1 MVEITVIICRGHRS
15 QTWYG
20 RGKGTQKITGSFY
33 GIGRLCDFILQRV
46 MYNLIAK
53 SVEIS

>member
-15 QTWYG
+15 QAYG

-33 GIGRLCDFILQRV
+33 GIGRLCDFTLQRV

>member
-33 GIGRLCDFILQRV
+33 GIGRLCDFTLQRV